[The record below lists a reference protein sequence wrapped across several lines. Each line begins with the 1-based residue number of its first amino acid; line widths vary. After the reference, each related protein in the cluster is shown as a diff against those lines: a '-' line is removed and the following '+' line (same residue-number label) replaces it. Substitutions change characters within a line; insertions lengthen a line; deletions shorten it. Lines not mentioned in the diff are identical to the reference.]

1 MEINS
6 LAAPNRL
13 FIEKLP
19 NSHSG
24 SFAPGKCW
32 KREAGSWKLEAG
44 SWKLEA
50 GSWKLEAGS
59 WKLEAGSWSV

>member
-1 MEINS
+1 VVTT
-6 LAAPNRL
+6 ADCV
-13 FIEKLP
+13 
-19 NSHSG
+19 G
-24 SFAPGKCW
+24 GW

-59 WKLEAGSWSV
+59 WKLEAGKAREAQSPRALSDYLAAQIP